1 MPTPPQTR
9 RLTPALILA
18 AGTIAAATVLAAA
31 VRDSTPPPL
40 PQTGISPPKLDGAGN
55 NVARTLDDPAGLT
68 SGTP

>member
-1 MPTPPQTR
+1 MPTPSPTR

-40 PQTGISPPKLDGAGN
+40 PQTGIAPPANTAGN
-55 NVARTLDDPAGLT
+55 NVALTPDDPAGL
-68 SGTP
+68 SGTR